1 SPHAAVIA
9 APMPSLARWPAI
21 RRPELPSQTPKN
33 IFAPLPKARG
43 ASKGIGSTKRNQSL
57 SDPPTARPSAPESA
71 VYVPPPPPPAPPPP
85 SPEEI
90 AAEQARRQGEMAIQ
104 QARQQLTQYRFLG
117 YLTTNGEPQG
127 FVGKGQ
133 DLFIVRNG
141 EVLEGQV
148 VVSQIE

>member
-1 SPHAAVIA
+1 
-9 APMPSLARWPAI
+9 
-21 RRPELPSQTPKN
+21 
-33 IFAPLPKARG
+33 
-43 ASKGIGSTKRNQSL
+43 
-57 SDPPTARPSAPESA
+57 
-71 VYVPPPPPPAPPPP
+71 
-85 SPEEI
+85 
-90 AAEQARRQGEMAIQ
+90 MAIQ

-148 VVSQIE
+148 VVSQIEETSVTLGIPSLAVTNRLELPKD